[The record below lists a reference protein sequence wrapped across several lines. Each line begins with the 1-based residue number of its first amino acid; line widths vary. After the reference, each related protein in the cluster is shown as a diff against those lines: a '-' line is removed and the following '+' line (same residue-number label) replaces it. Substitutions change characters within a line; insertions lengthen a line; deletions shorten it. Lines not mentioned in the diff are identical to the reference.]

1 MLSLRGAQRRRNLP
15 AFNAASSPMP
25 PSPAPI
31 AIADSITRIADADAR
46 GAVIVNASH
55 GGIYA
60 AYLAAKLGAAAAI
73 FNDAGVGRDRAGI
86 SGLAYLQDL
95 GMPAA
100 TVGHDTARIG
110 DGADMM
116 TRGVITHANA
126 LAKTLGCRP
135 GMSCHDAAAA
145 LQAAAPPRHAPPPAL
160 EAAFLLVAEPA
171 PVWALDSASLVA
183 PEHRDAIVIT
193 GSHGGLLGGRPE
205 TALKY
210 DVRAAFYNDAGIG
223 IDEAGVSRLPAL
235 DERGIAAA
243 TVSAMSARIGDA
255 RSTYE
260 DGILS
265 RVNTS
270 AAALGLAPGMPAREA
285 VALLRRAF
293 AKEQNR

>member
-1 MLSLRGAQRRRNLP
+1 
-15 AFNAASSPMP
+15 MP

-31 AIADSITRIADADAR
+31 VVADSITRVAEPEAR
-46 GAVIVNASH
+46 GAVVVNASH

-60 AYLAAKLGAAAAI
+60 AYLAATLGAAAAI
-73 FNDAGVGRDRAGI
+73 FNDAGIGHDRAGI
-86 SGLAYLQDL
+86 AGLHYLQDL
-95 GMPAA
+95 GIPAA

-116 TRGVITHANA
+116 ARGVITYANA
-126 LAKTLGCRP
+126 LAVTLGCRP
-135 GMSCHDAAAA
+135 GMSCDDAATR
-145 LQAAAPPRHAPPPAL
+145 LQAAEPTHRAPPPAL
-160 EAAFLLVAEPA
+160 EAAFLVIPEA
-171 PVWALDSASLVA
+171 PQVWALDSASLVA
-183 PEHRDAIVIT
+183 PEHRDAIVLT

-235 DERGIAAA
+235 DARGIAAA
-243 TVSAMSARIGDA
+243 TVAAASARIGDA

-260 DGILS
+260 DGFLS
-265 RVNTS
+265 RVNAR

-285 VALLRRAF
+285 VTLLRYAF
-293 AKEQNR
+293 AK

>member
-1 MLSLRGAQRRRNLP
+1 MAMP
-15 AFNAASSPMP
+15 A
-25 PSPAPI
+25 SPARI
-31 AIADSITRIADADAR
+31 IVADSITRVGEGEAA
-46 GAVIVNASH
+46 GAVVVNASH

-193 GSHGGLLGGRPE
+193 G
-205 TALKY
+205 
-210 DVRAAFYNDAGIG
+210 
-223 IDEAGVSRLPAL
+223 
-235 DERGIAAA
+235 
-243 TVSAMSARIGDA
+243 
-255 RSTYE
+255 
-260 DGILS
+260 
-265 RVNTS
+265 
-270 AAALGLAPGMPAREA
+270 
-285 VALLRRAF
+285 
-293 AKEQNR
+293 